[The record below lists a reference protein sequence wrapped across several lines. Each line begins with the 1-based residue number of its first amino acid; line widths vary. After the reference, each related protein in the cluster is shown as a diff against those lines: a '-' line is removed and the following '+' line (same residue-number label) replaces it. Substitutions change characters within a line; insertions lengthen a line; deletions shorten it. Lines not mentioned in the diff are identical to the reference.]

1 MHAFISQHSTILLML
16 SFLFS
21 IVSVIFAVYYS
32 GAYHRLSRRYDFFM
46 RGKDAETLENYIM
59 NLEKHVVRLEDENE
73 ANKNSIK
80 AITKNNRTAFQKIG
94 LVRYNAFAG
103 LGGNMS
109 FALAILDY
117 TNSGFVINSV
127 HSQDGCY
134 SYIKDVQAGTTEV
147 ELGAEEKLALE
158 RALGYKEK
166 DE

>member
-32 GAYHRLSRRYDFFM
+32 GAYHRLYRRYDFFM

-80 AITKNNRTAFQKIG
+80 AITKNNRTAIQKIG

-109 FALAILDY
+109 FALEILDY

>member
-21 IVSVIFAVYYS
+21 IVSVIFSVYYS
-32 GAYHRLSRRYDFFM
+32 GAYHRLYRRYDFFM